1 MRRKDTRLPSSPG
14 ADSESRAAEKVD
26 LVVKNAK
33 VVTAT
38 ETFESDVGIENGK
51 VSSLSKNIRS
61 PGAKVW
67 DAHGMIVVPGG
78 IDAHTHMELPVMG
91 TTSADDFYS
100 GTVAASCGGITT
112 IVDFVDT
119 QPGQTMLE
127 GLADYRSR
135 ADRKTVI
142 DFGLHMMFK
151 GQNLR
156 EIEEI
161 PEVVRRGVPSFKV
174 YTAYKGRG
182 LMLDDE
188 AISRVMRKVAGA
200 GGLTAVHAESEEL
213 IQRLIRENVAAGHT
227 GPVYHALSRPPEAEA
242 EAISRVTRLA
252 KASKAPLYIVHLSS
266 RAGKVEVEKARSNG
280 TDVFAE
286 TCPHYL
292 VLTDEVY
299 RRKDGRNFVMSPALK
314 KAQDRTALWEG
325 LKRGGVIETVGSDH
339 CPFTK
344 AEKDWG
350 KDDFTRIPNGVP
362 GTEVIIPIL
371 YSEGVRKGRIT
382 IFDMVRV
389 TSDSPARRFGLRPS
403 KGSIEVGSDADLVV
417 IDPNK
422 RVRLTAD
429 VLHTRIDYSIY
440 DEVRTQGYPVLTVSR
455 GEIVMEDGEFV
466 GKKGRGRF
474 VPRTPV
480 RRTPEKR

>member
-1 MRRKDTRLPSSPG
+1 M
-14 ADSESRAAEKVD
+14 D

-33 VVTAT
+33 IVTAT
-38 ETFESDVGIENGK
+38 ATFDSDIGIENGK
-51 VSSLSKNIRS
+51 VSSLSKEIRPS
-61 PGAKVW
+61 GTKVW
-67 DAHGMIVVPGG
+67 DARGMMVIPGG

-91 TTSADDFYS
+91 TSSADDFYS
-100 GTVAASCGGITT
+100 GTVAASCGGVTT

-119 QPGQTMLE
+119 KPGQTMVE

-135 ADRKTVI
+135 ADRKAVI
-142 DFGLHMMFK
+142 DYGLHMMFK
-151 GQNLR
+151 GQNIG
-156 EIEEI
+156 EIDKVPEI
-161 PEVVRRGVPSFKV
+161 VNRGVPSFKV
-174 YTAYKGRG
+174 YTAYRSRG

-188 AISRVMRKVAGA
+188 DISKVMKKVAGA
-200 GGLTAVHAESEEL
+200 GGLVAVHAESEEI
-213 IQRLIRENVAAGHT
+213 IQRLIQENVSAGHT
-227 GPVYHALSRPPEAEA
+227 QPIYHALSRPAEAEA

-252 KASKAPLYIVHLSS
+252 KASGASLYIVHLSS
-266 RAGKVEVEKARSNG
+266 KAGREEVEKARSNG

-292 VLTDEVY
+292 VFTDEVY
-299 RRKDGRNFVMSPALK
+299 RQKDGRNFVMSPALK
-314 KAQDRTALWEG
+314 KADDRAALWEG
-325 LKRGGVIETVGSDH
+325 LKAGGVIETVGSDH

-389 TSDSPARRFGLRPS
+389 TSDAPARRFGLGPS
-403 KGSIEVGSDADLVV
+403 KGTIEVGSDADLAV

-429 VLHTRIDYSIY
+429 VLHTKIDYSIY
-440 DEVRTQGYPVLTVSR
+440 DDVRTQGYPVLTVSR

-466 GKKGRGRF
+466 GQKGRGKF
-474 VPRTPV
+474 VPRAATG
-480 RRTPEKR
+480 RKGR